1 MSMTFPY
8 PRVKGTVPPEFTAV
22 SKQYKAK
29 VIQVFLSMLGFVIAY
44 FAVLAAVGVLIYYSF
59 LFAILL
65 LTHIGHWIMILAAVG
80 VLFMGG
86 LLAFFVLKFLFAS
99 NKEDNSELI
108 EITRDDEPVL
118 FQFIEEVCKE
128 CKTTFPKKIFISP
141 GINARVFYNSSFW
154 SMFLPIRKNL
164 EIGGGLISS
173 LNVTEFKAVIA
184 HEFGHFS
191 QSSTRLG
198 SYVYRINRVI
208 YNTIFEN
215 DSYDKAVH
223 SLSQFHSIINLF
235 LMLTNAI
242 VRGIIW
248 ILAQLYKLVNL
259 SYMALSREMEFHA
272 DSVSVSVTGSNFIG
286 NSLYRLEYAN
296 NVFNNT
302 TALVNETFNTTDELP
317 DNFFDVYACQIP
329 FYAGIDKLE
338 LKNGLPVIETEK
350 LRLQKAQS
358 RINIKDLW
366 SSHPETAERE
376 ASAKRV
382 FIEGEE
388 IDDSPWVLFKDPV
401 ATQKQLTL
409 KMYSGIDADRKQTQ
423 VNIQAYMPH
432 IKKQEEF
439 FTFKPEYCGY
449 YSNFYFPMF
458 TMEEVA
464 EKETTGTYVKFEDI
478 FNDENLMRLQKYD
491 VLQTDRAT
499 INAIKDKQIN
509 IKRFEYEGEIKKRD
523 DAFFVAV
530 DLDKEFETEMAW
542 LKQLQENLY
551 LFFMANLGSVGIKAV
566 DEFKE
571 LYVFSDHMDKDFK
584 ALAALQEKTVV
595 IFNELQSGKYD
606 DSQFNQVVS
615 VLNIHYKNFNE
626 FKDGVIDREVPEK
639 VKAKGIME
647 NYKTALFSVD
657 VVDPVVNS
665 TSLQNLVPYLNGV
678 TEILSNINGFR
689 SKVYRLTIELQ
700 DEWIDKNRTVVTN

>member
-1 MSMTFPY
+1 
-8 PRVKGTVPPEFTAV
+8 
-22 SKQYKAK
+22 
-29 VIQVFLSMLGFVIAY
+29 
-44 FAVLAAVGVLIYYSF
+44 
-59 LFAILL
+59 
-65 LTHIGHWIMILAAVG
+65 
-80 VLFMGG
+80 
-86 LLAFFVLKFLFAS
+86 
-99 NKEDNSELI
+99 
-108 EITRDDEPVL
+108 
-118 FQFIEEVCKE
+118 
-128 CKTTFPKKIFISP
+128 
-141 GINARVFYNSSFW
+141 
-154 SMFLPIRKNL
+154 
-164 EIGGGLISS
+164 
-173 LNVTEFKAVIA
+173 
-184 HEFGHFS
+184 
-191 QSSTRLG
+191 
-198 SYVYRINRVI
+198 
-208 YNTIFEN
+208 
-215 DSYDKAVH
+215 
-223 SLSQFHSIINLF
+223 
-235 LMLTNAI
+235 MLTNAI